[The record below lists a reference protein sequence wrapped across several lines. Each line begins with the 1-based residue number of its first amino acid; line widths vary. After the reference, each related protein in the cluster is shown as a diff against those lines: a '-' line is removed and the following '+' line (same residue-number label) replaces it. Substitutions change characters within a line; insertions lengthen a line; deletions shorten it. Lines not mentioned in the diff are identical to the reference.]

1 MTEKSKPKKRK
12 ARLAKKGL
20 DWLVSKSTPVK
31 KKKPMSKAEKK
42 RNDDARIA
50 SFFLNST
57 PLKKINKV
65 PKDTKNLLGAGQPR
79 SKLRELK
86 VQGQPKLSIEELDRY
101 KKVHSLGTKT
111 TPAKNRR
118 LRAVMESKRKRLAGE
133 KPPSEVKIKTK
144 KTKSQKKKTKKQQI
158 NASIMADGLAA
169 TKKKFGA
176 KLVES
181 FMPTKI
187 GKPRKGYN
195 PTAEL
200 SPAGHPMT
208 GKLGGRGG
216 LSFKSGGKII
226 AKNGGGKTM
235 TEKSK
240 PKKRKARLAKKG
252 LDWLV
257 KKSKDKAGK
266 LVKEIK
272 TTPRDLRGKIGRK
285 PKGSGKL
292 NEKGVRTGG
301 IINFKPQKVK
311 QAPKGGSETAS
322 GKPLKGG
329 RIATGASE
337 KDVIAQGIGRKGK
350 NLPSGK
356 KAKSVGGIGGQ
367 AKVLKPGQV
376 KSKLGTEK
384 TITKNKKRIK
394 KQARRTA
401 IKRGILATGIGYGL
415 YEGTKGAGPKA
426 PMAATDTSSSGGSY
440 KVKSGD
446 TLSQI
451 AKRRGTTLKALLAAN
466 PSIKNANAIR
476 VGQKIKMSKPVAKRK
491 SVYQGMKKSEMKK
504 IAMPKKKKMG
514 GGKVYRRGGGKALR
528 GFGKATYSNKLY

>member
-1 MTEKSKPKKRK
+1 MAEKSKPKKRK
-12 ARLAKKGL
+12 AKVVKKGL
-20 DWLVSKSTPVK
+20 DWLVKKSNTAAKNKRRLAVLRAKELRESGKKPPTETMSKKEIRRRSDRNKGWRPVK
-31 KKKPMSKAEKK
+31 
-42 RNDDARIA
+42 
-50 SFFLNST
+50 
-57 PLKKINKV
+57 
-65 PKDTKNLLGAGQPR
+65 LGAEAQISSFAARNG
-79 SKLRELK
+79 L
-86 VQGQPKLSIEELDRY
+86 
-101 KKVHSLGTKT
+101 
-111 TPAKNRR
+111 PAT
-118 LRAVMESKRKRLAGE
+118 
-133 KPPSEVKIKTK
+133 I
-144 KTKSQKKKTKKQQI
+144 
-158 NASIMADGLAA
+158 
-169 TKKKFGA
+169 KKFGKEAVDKIKA
-176 KLVES
+176 KY
-181 FMPTKI
+181 PT
-187 GKPRKGYN
+187 
-195 PTAEL
+195 
-200 SPAGHPMT
+200 T
-208 GKLGGRGG
+208 GKRDIPKTVADTQRGIPLTGRVGSGPGG

-235 TEKSK
+235 TKTVKGKTPSGGKYTTTTTTTK

-329 RIATGASE
+329 RIATGAAE

-401 IKRGILATGIGYGL
+401 IKRGILATGLGIGL

-426 PMAATDTSSSGGSY
+426 PMAATDTSSSGGSHT
-440 KVKSGD
+440 VKSGD

-451 AKRRGTTLKALLAAN
+451 ADRRGTTLKALLAAN

-476 VGQKIKMSKPVAKRK
+476 VGQKIKISKPVAKRK